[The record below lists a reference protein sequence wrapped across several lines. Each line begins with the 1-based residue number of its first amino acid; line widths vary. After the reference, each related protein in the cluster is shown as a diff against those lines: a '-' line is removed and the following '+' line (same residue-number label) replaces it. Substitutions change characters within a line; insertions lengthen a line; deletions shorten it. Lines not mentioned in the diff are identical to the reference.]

1 MLIPGPAVPGGEKVL
16 VDTMKFLIRIYLLQF
31 TFKPDQFFSRRSSF
45 PVISILGIFNFFS

>member
-31 TFKPDQFFSRRSSF
+31 RLGKESRVLPEF
-45 PVISILGIFNFFS
+45 YVP